1 MNVTR
6 DVTEESCMADKDV
19 MNEIRNIT
27 SKGNSALIKVDKNG
41 NYAIYEVK
49 KKVTVKVNSGS

>member
-1 MNVTR
+1 
-6 DVTEESCMADKDV
+6 MADKDV